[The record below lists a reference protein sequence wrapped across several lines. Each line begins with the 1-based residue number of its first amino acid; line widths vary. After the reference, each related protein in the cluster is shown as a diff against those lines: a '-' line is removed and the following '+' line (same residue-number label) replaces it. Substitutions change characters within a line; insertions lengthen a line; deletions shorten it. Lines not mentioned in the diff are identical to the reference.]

1 MIYKAIALSLAILI
15 GLGTIV
21 PLVTTQ
27 VEAGSHRKQ
36 NRAKKKSKK
45 HKKYSKKWWRA
56 YRQRTNRQKSMNAR
70 KRNLRLRQIRLANAR
85 AASDSNNNNA
95 NQKTALKSGGKVMF
109 VADSAPAILPSGEAA
124 PRGWKRDQSTAGEL
138 QFRVDDES
146 GTNIGSAAIAVV
158 GPAVSMENEAPS
170 NKTVGGVSTSALRRT
185 VIDRMIREEGWV
197 VNDYQKQVGG
207 KRVYVVVAQSPGAGG
222 AVQSRLFYF
231 TEVDGRIYSVATNAA
246 KDNSHR
252 IEQESEKAINS
263 LQRKTNSTQQA
274 ELK

>member
-1 MIYKAIALSLAILI
+1 MIYRAIALSLAILI
-15 GLGTIV
+15 GLGTIL

-27 VEAGSHRKQ
+27 VEAGSHRKEK
-36 NRAKKKSKK
+36 RAKKKVKK
-45 HKKYSKKWWRA
+45 YKKYSKKWWRA
-56 YRQRTNRQKSMNAR
+56 YRQRTNRQKSLNAR
-70 KRNLRLRQIRLANAR
+70 KRNLRLRQIRLANSR
-85 AASDSNNNNA
+85 AASDSSNAA

-109 VADSAPAILPSGEAA
+109 VADNAPAILPSGEAA
-124 PRGWKRDQSTAGEL
+124 PRGWKRSQTTAGEQ

-146 GTNIGSAAIAVV
+146 GLNIGSAAIAVV
-158 GPAVSMENEAPS
+158 GPAVNMDNAASAS
-170 NKTVGGVSTSALRRT
+170 KTVGGVSTSALRRT

-231 TEVDGRIYSVATNAA
+231 TEVDGRIYSVATNAP
-246 KDNSHR
+246 KDNSQR

-263 LQRKTNSTQQA
+263 LQRKSNSTQQA